1 MAAKRGK
8 LVQVGTYLSPE
19 MAVRLKRL
27 SGLTRVSQAAYFREA
42 IEDLLRKYKG
52 SVRKKRAKIGQLGDF
67 NEK

>member
-8 LVQVGTYLSPE
+8 LVQVGTYLSPD

-42 IEDLLRKYKG
+42 IEDLLRKYESTVRDAAVKPSSAKG
-52 SVRKKRAKIGQLGDF
+52 RK
-67 NEK
+67 